1 MKIIMQRASMV
12 IAKMLVYPLILMC
25 KLFKNDDFFNSCGQ
39 FLSLFP
45 GKTGSYIR
53 VAFYNN
59 TVRSFSKKV
68 YVGFGTFFSHKNL
81 VISEGCHISGHCII
95 GMVNMGKHCSIGSHV
110 SILSGKNQ
118 HGYHEIGVP
127 ILDQPGYFEMVNLGE
142 NCFIGE
148 RSVIMAD
155 LGRQC
160 VVGAG
165 SVVTKPFGDFVILG
179 GNPARILGQVGGQ

>member
-1 MKIIMQRASMV
+1 MKRKLQKMILF
-12 IAKMLVYPLILMC
+12 IAKMLVFPLILIC
-25 KLFKNDDFFNSCGQ
+25 KLSKNDEFFNSCGQ

-45 GKTGSYIR
+45 GKFGSYIR
-53 VAFYNN
+53 VAFYSN
-59 TVRSFSKKV
+59 TLKSCSKKG
-68 YVGFGTFFSHKNL
+68 YIGFGSFFSHRNAIL
-81 VISEGCHISGHCII
+81 SDGFHISGYCII

-118 HGYHEIGVP
+118 HSYQEIGKP

-148 RSVIMAD
+148 RAVIMAD

-165 SVVTKPFGDFVILG
+165 AVVTKAFGDFVILG

>member
-1 MKIIMQRASMV
+1 MRKILQRTIML
-12 IAKMLVYPLILMC
+12 IATLVVSPLVLIC
-25 KLFKNDDFFNSCGQ
+25 KFIQNDDFFNSCGQ

-45 GKTGSYIR
+45 GKFGSYIR
-53 VAFYNN
+53 VAFYSL
-59 TVRSFSKKV
+59 TLKSCSKKG
-68 YVGFGTFFSHKNL
+68 YIGFGSFFSHRNSI
-81 VISEGCHISGHCII
+81 VSDGFHISGYCII

-127 ILDQPGYFEMVNLGE
+127 ILDQPGYFEIINLGE

-165 SVVTKPFGDFVILG
+165 SVVTKSFGDFVILG
-179 GNPARILGQVGGQ
+179 GNPARILGQVGG

>member
-1 MKIIMQRASMV
+1 MKIILQQWIMI
-12 IAKMLVYPLILMC
+12 IALIIVYPLVLIC
-25 KLFKNDDFFNSCGQ
+25 KLCKKDDFFNSCGQ

-45 GKTGSYIR
+45 GKIGSYIR
-53 VAFYNN
+53 VSFYSN
-59 TVRSFSKKV
+59 TVKSFSKKV
-68 YVGFGTFFSHKNL
+68 YIWFGTFLSHRNY
-81 VISEGCHISGHCII
+81 VISDGCHISWHCII

-127 ILDQPGYFEMVNLGE
+127 ILDQPGYFEMVNLGD
-142 NCFIGE
+142 NCFVGE

-165 SVVTKPFGDFVILG
+165 SVVTKAFGDFVILG
-179 GNPARILGQVGGQ
+179 GNPARILGQVGGR